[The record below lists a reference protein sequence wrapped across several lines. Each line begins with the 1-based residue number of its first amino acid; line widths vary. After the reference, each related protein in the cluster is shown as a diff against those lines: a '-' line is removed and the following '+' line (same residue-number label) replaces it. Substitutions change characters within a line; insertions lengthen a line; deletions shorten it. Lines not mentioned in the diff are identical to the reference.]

1 MTKIIR
7 SILAQGTQNMTV
19 DTDVVIIGAGPAGLT
34 AARRLSELDIEYTL
48 ISREDKPG
56 ATKACGGYVPV
67 RALEEFNLNKIPDVH
82 QVRAIRMKFPGLE
95 MKRVDFDQPVG
106 VNVNR
111 ENLGNGLLSVI
122 EGDIGEIWLKTEC
135 GQIESTGDT
144 CTVQYTKES
153 ETGSISTHLIIDAS
167 GANPVSLRFSPI
179 RNRPMNSQIGYGVQ
193 YQVKTKAPL
202 DIVNDFY
209 YGSEFSPRGYAW
221 NFPRGNETVLG
232 TGGIV
237 EKVRETEKRTIAYLD
252 NLVKNTDPTTTE
264 LQDAGYEITQ
274 REAALM
280 PLAGIV
286 IPSYGKRIM
295 LAGDAAC
302 HCSPITGEGIHY
314 SMIGGQKAAET
325 AAECLRKKDFTNN
338 AVSRYESS
346 WTKAFGSDLKW
357 GLWLQKRFL
366 ESGSSSMG
374 STFLSS
380 EKSTRVIAEM
390 LAGVRTVRSA
400 ILAAAPGYLVSK
412 LRRS

>member
-1 MTKIIR
+1 
-7 SILAQGTQNMTV
+7 MTV
-19 DTDVVIIGAGPAGLT
+19 DTEVVIIGAGPAGLT

-56 ATKACGGYVPV
+56 AYKACGGYIPT
-67 RALEEFNLNKIPDVH
+67 RALEEFKLNDIPDAY
-82 QVRAIRMKFPGLE
+82 QVRSIRMKFPGID
-95 MKRVDFDQPVG
+95 MKRVDFDKPVG
-106 VNVNR
+106 VNVSR
-111 ENLGNGLLSVI
+111 ENLGIGLLAAI
-122 EGDIGEIWLKTEC
+122 EGDIGKVWLETEC
-135 GQIESTGDT
+135 GQIKSTRDN
-144 CTVQYTKES
+144 CTVQYTKEN
-153 ETGSISTHLIIDAS
+153 ETSSISTNLIIDAS
-167 GANPVSLRFSPI
+167 GANPVSLRFDPV

-193 YQVKTKAPL
+193 YQVKTKGPL
-202 DIVNDFY
+202 EIVNDFY

-237 EKVRETEKRTIAYLD
+237 DKVRETEKRTTEYLD
-252 NLVKNTDPTTTE
+252 NLVENTDPTASE
-264 LQDAGYEITQ
+264 LQDAGYEIVQ

-286 IPSYGKRIM
+286 SPSFGKRIM

-314 SMIGGQKAAET
+314 SMMGGQKAADI
-325 AAECLRKKDFTNN
+325 AAECIRKKDFTND
-338 AVSRYESS
+338 AFSRYESS

-366 ESGSSSMG
+366 ESGSNSMG

-380 EKSTRVIAEM
+380 DKSTRVIAEM
-390 LAGVRTVRSA
+390 LAGVRSVRSA

-412 LRRS
+412 IRRA

>member
-1 MTKIIR
+1 
-7 SILAQGTQNMTV
+7 MTV

-34 AARRLSELDIEYTL
+34 AARRLSELSIEYTL

-56 ATKACGGYVPV
+56 AYKACGGYVPA
-67 RALEEFNLNKIPDVH
+67 RALEEFGLKQIPEAHDVKS
-82 QVRAIRMKFPGLE
+82 IRMKFPGID
-95 MKRVDFDQPVG
+95 MKRVDFDHPVG

-111 ENLGNGLLSVI
+111 TNLGKVLFDLI
-122 EGDIGEIWLKTEC
+122 EGDTGEIWLKTEC
-135 GQIESTGDT
+135 GMIKSTNDN
-144 CTVQYTKES
+144 CVVRYTKENES
-153 ETGSISTHLIIDAS
+153 GLISAHLIIDAS
-167 GANPVSLRFSPI
+167 GVNPVSLRFNPI
-179 RNRPMNSQIGYGVQ
+179 RNRSTNSQIGYGVQ
-193 YQVKTKAPL
+193 YQVKTKKAL

-221 NFPRGNETVLG
+221 NFPRGHETVLG

-237 EKVRETEKRTIAYLD
+237 DTVRESEKRTIAYLD
-252 NLVKNTDPTTTE
+252 NLVQNTDPTTTE
-264 LQDAGYEITQ
+264 LQEAGFEIVQ

-286 IPSYGKRIM
+286 SPSYGKRIM

-314 SMIGGQKAAET
+314 SMRGGQIAAE
-325 AAECLRKKDFTNN
+325 ASAECIGKKDFSDK
-338 AVSRYESS
+338 ALSRYERS
-346 WTKAFGSDLKW
+346 WTNAFGSDLKW
-357 GLWLQKRFL
+357 GLYLQKRFL

-390 LAGVRTVRSA
+390 LGGIRSVRSA
-400 ILAAAPGYLVSK
+400 ILAVAPRYLVSK
-412 LRRS
+412 IRRT

>member
-1 MTKIIR
+1 
-7 SILAQGTQNMTV
+7 MTV
-19 DTDVVIIGAGPAGLT
+19 DTRVIIIGAGPAGLT

-56 ATKACGGYVPV
+56 AYKACGGYVPS
-67 RALEEFNLNKIPDVH
+67 RAVAEFGLKQIPDAHEVK
-82 QVRAIRMKFPGLE
+82 AIRMKFPGLE

-111 ENLGNGLLSVI
+111 ENLGKALLGKI
-122 EGDIGEIWLKTEC
+122 EGGSGEIWLKTEC
-135 GQIESTGDT
+135 GLIESKSEV
-144 CTVQYTKES
+144 CIVRYTKENES
-153 ETGSISTHLIIDAS
+153 GSISSNLIIDAS
-167 GANPVSLRFSPI
+167 GANPVSLRFNPV

-193 YQVKTKAPL
+193 YQMKTKRSL

-252 NLVKNTDPTTTE
+252 NLVENTNPTTTE
-264 LQDAGYEITQ
+264 LKDAGFEIVQ

-286 IPSYGKRIM
+286 SPSYGKRIM

-325 AAECLRKKDFTNN
+325 AAECIRRRDFSDD
-338 AVSRYESS
+338 ALSRYESS
-346 WTKAFGSDLKW
+346 WTKSFGSDLKW

-390 LAGVRTVRSA
+390 LAGVRSVRSA

>member
-1 MTKIIR
+1 
-7 SILAQGTQNMTV
+7 MTV
-19 DTDVVIIGAGPAGLT
+19 ETDVVIIGAGPAGLT
-34 AARRLSELDIEYTL
+34 AARRLSELDIPYTL

-56 ATKACGGYVPV
+56 AYKACGGYVPS
-67 RALEEFNLNKIPDVH
+67 RALEEFGLKEIPEAHDVK
-82 QVRAIRMKFPGLE
+82 AIRMKFPGLE
-95 MKRVDFDQPVG
+95 MKRVDFDGPVG

-111 ENLGNGLLSVI
+111 ENLGTGLLNAI
-122 EGDIGEIWLKTEC
+122 KGDIGEIWFETKC
-135 GQIESTGDT
+135 GQIQSTDDI
-144 CTVQYTKES
+144 CTVWYTKENES
-153 ETGSISTHLIIDAS
+153 GSISTNLVIDAS
-167 GANPVSLRFSPI
+167 GANPVSLRFSPV
-179 RNRPMNSQIGYGVQ
+179 RARPMNSQIGYGVQ
-193 YQVKTKAPL
+193 YQVKTKGPL
-202 DIVNDFY
+202 EIVNDFY

-221 NFPRGNETVLG
+221 NFPRGYETVLG

-252 NLVKNTDPTTTE
+252 NLVENTDPTATE
-264 LQDAGYEITQ
+264 LKDAGFEIVQ

-286 IPSYGKRIM
+286 SPSYGKRIM

-325 AAECLRKKDFTNN
+325 AAECVQKRDFSDD
-338 AVSRYESS
+338 ALSRYERS
-346 WTKAFGSDLKW
+346 WTKSFGSDLKW

-366 ESGSSSMG
+366 ESGSSSTG

-390 LAGVRTVRSA
+390 LAGVRSVRSA
-400 ILAAAPGYLVSK
+400 ILAAAPGYLRSK
-412 LRRS
+412 IKRA

>member
-1 MTKIIR
+1 
-7 SILAQGTQNMTV
+7 MTV

-34 AARRLSELDIEYTL
+34 AARRLSELDIPYTL

-56 ATKACGGYVPV
+56 AYKACGGYVPS
-67 RALEEFNLNKIPDVH
+67 RALEEFGLKDIPETHDVKS
-82 QVRAIRMKFPGLE
+82 IRMKFPRIE
-95 MKRVDFDQPVG
+95 MKRVDFDHSVG

-111 ENLGNGLLSVI
+111 ANLGKALLDKI
-122 EGDIGEIWLKTEC
+122 ENNTGEIWLETEC
-135 GQIESTGDT
+135 GMIESTSDK
-144 CTVQYTKES
+144 CEVKYTKEN
-153 ETGSISTHLIIDAS
+153 ETGTISTYLVIDAS
-167 GANPVSLRFSPI
+167 GANPVSLRFNPI
-179 RNRPMNSQIGYGVQ
+179 RNRPTNSQIGYGVQ
-193 YQVKTKAPL
+193 YQVKTKKAL

-221 NFPRGNETVLG
+221 SFPRGKETVLG

-237 EKVRETEKRTIAYLD
+237 ETVRESEKRTIAYL
-252 NLVKNTDPTTTE
+252 NHLVESTDPTTTE
-264 LQDAGYEITQ
+264 LQEAGSEIVQ

-286 IPSYGKRIM
+286 SPSYGKRIM

-314 SMIGGQKAAET
+314 SMIGGQKAADI
-325 AAECLRKKDFTNN
+325 AAFCIQKNDFSNK
-338 AVSRYESS
+338 ALSRYESS
-346 WTKAFGSDLKW
+346 WTNAFGSDLKW
-357 GLWLQKRFL
+357 GLYLQKRFL

-380 EKSTRVIAEM
+380 DKSARVIAEM
-390 LAGVRTVRSA
+390 LAGVRSVRSA

>member
-1 MTKIIR
+1 
-7 SILAQGTQNMTV
+7 MTV

-34 AARRLSELDIEYTL
+34 AARRLSELDIQYTL

-56 ATKACGGYVPV
+56 AYKACGGYVPA
-67 RALEEFNLNKIPDVH
+67 RALEEFGLTQIHDTHDVKS
-82 QVRAIRMKFPGLE
+82 IRMKFPGID

-111 ENLGNGLLSVI
+111 SNLGTALLNLIDRST
-122 EGDIGEIWLKTEC
+122 GEIWLETEC
-135 GQIESTGDT
+135 GLITSRNDKCE
-144 CTVQYTKES
+144 VRYTKEN
-153 ETGSISTHLIIDAS
+153 ETGSISSYLIIDAS
-167 GANPVSLRFSPI
+167 GANPVSLRFTPV

-193 YQVKTKAPL
+193 YQVKTKKAL
-202 DIVNDFY
+202 EIVNDFY

-221 NFPRGNETVLG
+221 NFPRGYETVLG

-237 EKVRETEKRTIAYLD
+237 DTVRESEKRTTAYLD
-252 NLVKNTDPTTTE
+252 HLVRDTDPTTTE
-264 LQDAGYEITQ
+264 LQDAGSEIVQ

-280 PLAGIV
+280 PLAGI
-286 IPSYGKRIM
+286 ISPSYGKRIM

-314 SMIGGQKAAET
+314 SMIGGQKAADA
-325 AAECLRKKDFTNN
+325 AAECLQKKDFSDK
-338 AVSRYESS
+338 ALSRYEKT
-346 WTKAFGSDLKW
+346 WTNAFGSDLKW
-357 GLWLQKRFL
+357 GLYLQKRFL

-380 EKSTRVIAEM
+380 DKSTRVIAEM
-390 LAGVRTVRSA
+390 LAGIRSVRSA

-412 LRRS
+412 LRRA